1 MLSYSQLFATLW
13 TVARQAPLFVGL
25 PRQEYRSGL
34 PCPLPGDLLNSRIEP
49 KSPTFQADS
58 LPSDPSRKPKNTGVG
73 SLSLPQRIFLTQ
85 ESNQGLLHCRQ
96 VLYKLSH
103 TKRHASIP
111 GSTRNR
117 DGPPSLQHTQLA
129 NPSLVPIP
137 TGTGWPGELR
147 NLSPQP
153 GQVPGGAFGPENAAP
168 TRHPSSIT
176 LSAWAPCIQKA
187 SQAVQT
193 LQTPPARA
201 GDPG

>member
-1 MLSYSQLFATLW
+1 MELLFILKKIPLLFPLIRDFPGGLDSQKSTCNAGKL
-13 TVARQAPLFVGL
+13 V
-25 PRQEYRSGL
+25 S
-34 PCPLPGDLLNSRIEP
+34 LL
-49 KSPTFQADS
+49 
-58 LPSDPSRKPKNTGVG
+58 
-73 SLSLPQRIFLTQ
+73 QRIVPTQ
-85 ESNQGLLHCRQ
+85 DSNQGLLHCRQ

-103 TKRHASIP
+103 TKRHASVP

-176 LSAWAPCIQKA
+176 LSAWAPCIRKA